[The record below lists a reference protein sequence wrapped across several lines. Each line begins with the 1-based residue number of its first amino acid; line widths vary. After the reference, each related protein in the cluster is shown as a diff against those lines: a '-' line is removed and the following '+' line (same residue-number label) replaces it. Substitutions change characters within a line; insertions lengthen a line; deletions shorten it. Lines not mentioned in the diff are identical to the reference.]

1 MNKNEIKTAFK
12 KTVNTNALNNM
23 NKAQLKKIGTILDK
37 IKL

>member
-12 KTVNTNALNNM
+12 KTVNANALNNM
-23 NKAQLKKIGTILDK
+23 NKAQLKKIGKILDK

>member
-12 KTVNTNALNNM
+12 KTVNKNALNNL
-23 NKAQLKKIGTILDK
+23 NKAQLKKINTILNK